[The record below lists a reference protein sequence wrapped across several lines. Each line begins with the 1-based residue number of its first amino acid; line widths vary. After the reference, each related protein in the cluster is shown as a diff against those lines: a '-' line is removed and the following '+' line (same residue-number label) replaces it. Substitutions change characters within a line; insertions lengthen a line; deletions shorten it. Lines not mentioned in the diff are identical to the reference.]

1 VWYPFSQAGRN
12 PARILSRSF
21 FRHAVIDSVRLLIVE
36 DNRALSQSL
45 SGAFR
50 AKGYA
55 VDCAHAGEDAEAAL
69 HTQPYDLVI
78 LDLGLPDVDGMD
90 VLRRLRQRRSRVP
103 VLVLT
108 ARDSLEYRVEGL
120 NVGADDYVVKPFA
133 LAELE
138 ARAGALIRRGV
149 GGSGPVVTHGR
160 LTLDTVGRV
169 ALDLPR
175 RELCLLELLLLR
187 AGQVVEKQRLHDKL
201 FAFEDEAGVNALE
214 LYVHR
219 LRKRLEPAGIRV
231 RTIRGLGYLLERP

>member
-1 VWYPFSQAGRN
+1 M
-12 PARILSRSF
+12 
-21 FRHAVIDSVRLLIVE
+21 RLLLVE
-36 DNRALSQSL
+36 DNQHLTESL
-45 SGAFR
+45 SKLFQ

-55 VDCAHAGEDAEAAL
+55 VDCASRGEDADEAL

-78 LDLGLPDVDGMD
+78 LDLGLPDMDGLE
-90 VLRRLRQRRSRVP
+90 VLQRMRWRKSRVP

-108 ARDSLEYRVEGL
+108 ARDSIEKRVEGL
-120 NVGADDYVVKPFA
+120 NRGADDYLGKPFA

-149 GGSGPVVTHGR
+149 GGESSVLRHGR

-169 ALDLPR
+169 ACIDGAPLDLPR

-187 AGQVVEKQRLHDKL
+187 CGQVVNKQTLFEKL
-201 FAFEDEAGVNALE
+201 FGCDDEAGVNAIE

-219 LRKRLEPAGIRV
+219 LRKKLETAGMVI
-231 RTIRGLGYLLERP
+231 RTIRGLGYLLENT